1 MGHPIREQRIRQR
14 LNWFRKAQELG
25 SVTDACV
32 FFGISRKTYYKW
44 WHRYAAS
51 RWDRLSLADRSRRPH
66 RHPRQVGTRMAR
78 RLRRWTGY
86 GARRLAWHLR
96 RKGVPH
102 VPSVYGIP
110 RVLQRAGLLTGHR
123 TRPKHRQRYV
133 MPRPGDCVQ
142 VDITYVPYRVD
153 GRQAFQ
159 YTALDDCTRLR
170 VVRFFPELTNSAA
183 LAFLAALR
191 GALPFRVQQVE
202 TDNDATFTNW
212 DHERAQDRADPAG
225 ATPPL
230 HPRLRG
236 GRDRAPLHP
245 ATEPAPER
253 EGRAEPP
260 DRYGGVLPCAALSE
274 LRGPGQGPPPLQSV
288 LQHGAAPWGPRGP
301 DAPRTAPGVSG
312 LSGAP
317 PTLPVG
323 EPRATAG
330 MGGSICY
337 PCLTGLHVQI
347 EVRRQ
352 PPRLVPELA
361 LR

>member
-1 MGHPIREQRIRQR
+1 MSHVIREQVIRQR

-25 SVTDACV
+25 SVTDACC

-44 WHRYAAS
+44 WRRYAAS
-51 RWDRLSLADRSRRPH
+51 QWDRLSLADRSRRPH
-66 RHPRQVGTRMAR
+66 HHPRQVGTRMAR
-78 RLRRWTGY
+78 RLRRWRKRTGY

-102 VPSVYGIP
+102 VPSVYGIH
-110 RVLQRAGLLTGHR
+110 RVLQRAGLLTRHR

-142 VDITYVPYRVD
+142 VDIKYVPYRVD

-170 VVRFFPELTNSAA
+170 VVRFFPELTNSAG
-183 LAFLAALR
+183 LAFLAMLR
-191 GALPFRVQQVE
+191 AAFPFRLRQVQ

-212 DHERAQDRADPAG
+212 DHGGPEDSPGEGGPTA
-225 ATPPL
+225 PL
-230 HPRLRG
+230 HAGLPG

-245 ATEPAPER
+245 APEPAPER

-260 DRYGGVLPCAALSE
+260 DRHRGVLPRPAVSH
-274 LRGPGQGPPPLQSV
+274 LRGAGQATPALQRV
-288 LQHGAAPWGPRGP
+288 LQHRPPPWGPRGP
-301 DAPRTAPGVSG
+301 DAPRAAPGVSG

-317 PTLPVG
+317 PPLPVG
-323 EPRATAG
+323 EARATAG

-337 PCLTGLHVQI
+337 PCLTGLH
-347 EVRRQ
+347 
-352 PPRLVPELA
+352 
-361 LR
+361 

>member
-1 MGHPIREQRIRQR
+1 VPHVIREQRIRQR

-78 RLRRWTGY
+78 RLRRWRRRTGY

-102 VPSVYGIP
+102 VPSVYGIH

-142 VDITYVPYRVD
+142 VDIKYVPYRVD

-170 VVRFFPELTNSAA
+170 VVRFFPELTNSAG
-183 LAFLAALR
+183 LAFLAMLR
-191 GALPFRVQQVE
+191 AAFPFRLTTVQ
-202 TDNDATFTNW
+202 TDNDSTFTNW
-212 DHERAQDRADPAG
+212 YTGAPKTAPDRPVR
-225 ATPPL
+225 L
-230 HPRLRG
+230 HPFTRACEAAGIAHRCIRPRSPHLNGKVERSHRIDTEEFYRVHRCRTFAELVKRHRRFNAFYNTARPHGGHGGLTPLERLR
-236 GRDRAPLHP
+236 AFP
-245 ATEPAPER
+245 AYR
-253 EGRAEPP
+253 G
-260 DRYGGVLPCAALSE
+260 
-274 LRGPGQGPPPLQSV
+274 LR
-288 LQHGAAPWGPRGP
+288 
-301 DAPRTAPGVSG
+301 
-312 LSGAP
+312 
-317 PTLPVG
+317 
-323 EPRATAG
+323 
-330 MGGSICY
+330 
-337 PCLTGLHVQI
+337 
-347 EVRRQ
+347 
-352 PPRLVPELA
+352 RLYL
-361 LR
+361 